1 MNTDRSSKR
10 EMPQYPDPYWRDS
23 ISLPSFPK
31 LEEDITTNVAIVGG
45 GISGITTAYLLAKEG
60 VNVTLIEAGKIL
72 NGTTG
77 HTTAKVTA
85 QHDLIY
91 DELINHLGR
100 GKARLYYEAANE
112 ALHFVKNKVKEY
124 NIDCDFSEEDA
135 YLYAVSPQYKENLEK
150 EYQAYQQLGINGEL
164 VDSIPFDI
172 QIQAALMMKNQA
184 QFHPLKYL
192 SGLVEQITKLGGT
205 IYEHTTAT
213 EVEEG
218 SQTKIKTRDGFK
230 ITCDTIIA
238 CSHFPFDDGKGFYFA
253 RMYTERSY
261 VIGVKTKKEF
271 PGGMYLSVDNPVR
284 SLRYTMINGEKLVL
298 IGGESH
304 KTGQGTDTLKHYE
317 SLESFADEVL
327 GIEEYSYR
335 WSAQDLITLDK
346 LPYIGYASSG
356 HSNILVATGY
366 RKWGMTT
373 GTAAALLLRDIVLKK
388 DNPYQ
393 ELYTPSRFHADP
405 DVKQFIMQNA
415 DVAKHLISGKLQIP
429 TKRTEDLAHDEG
441 AVVTFNGKRAGAYKD
456 EHGTLHMVDTTCTHM
471 GCELNWNHGDRT
483 WDCPCHGSRF
493 SFNGDVVEGPADKP
507 LKQVKEG

>member
-1 MNTDRSSKR
+1 MNTDRSTKR
-10 EMPQYPDPYWRDS
+10 EIPQYPEPYWRDS

-31 LEEDITTNVAIVGG
+31 LEKDITTSVAIVGG

-77 HTTAKVTA
+77 HTTAKITA

-100 GKARLYYEAANE
+100 GKARLHYEAANE
-112 ALHFVKNKVKEY
+112 ALHFIKNKVKEY
-124 NIDCDFSEEDA
+124 NIACDFSEEDA
-135 YLYAVSPQYKENLEK
+135 YLYATSPQYKEKLEK
-150 EYQAYQQLGINGEL
+150 EYEAYQQLGINGEL
-164 VDSIPFDI
+164 VNSIPFDI
-172 QIQAALMMKNQA
+172 QIEAALIMKNQA
-184 QFHPLKYL
+184 QFHPLQYL
-192 SGLVEQITKLGGT
+192 AGLVEQITKLGGT

-218 SQTKIKTRDGFK
+218 SQPTIKTRDGFK

-238 CSHFPFDDGKGFYFA
+238 CSHFPFDDGKGFYFG
-253 RMYTERSY
+253 RMYAERSY

-284 SLRYTMINGEKLVL
+284 SLRYTAVNGEKLVL

-304 KTGQGTDTLKHYE
+304 KTGQGTDTMKHYE
-317 SLESFADEVL
+317 ALEEFGDKVL
-327 GIEEYSYR
+327 GVEEYRYR

-346 LPYIGYASSG
+346 IPYIGHASSG
-356 HSNILVATGY
+356 HPNILVATGY
-366 RKWGMTT
+366 RKWGMTN

-388 DNPYQ
+388 DNPYK
-393 ELYTPSRFHADP
+393 EFYTPSRFQADP

-429 TKRTEDLAHDEG
+429 TKRPEDLANDEG
-441 AVVTFNGKRAGAYKD
+441 DVVTVNGKRAGAYKD

-471 GCELNWNHGDRT
+471 GCELNWNRGDRT

-493 SFNGDVVEGPADKP
+493 SFDGDVVEGPADKP
-507 LKQVKEG
+507 LKQVKEE